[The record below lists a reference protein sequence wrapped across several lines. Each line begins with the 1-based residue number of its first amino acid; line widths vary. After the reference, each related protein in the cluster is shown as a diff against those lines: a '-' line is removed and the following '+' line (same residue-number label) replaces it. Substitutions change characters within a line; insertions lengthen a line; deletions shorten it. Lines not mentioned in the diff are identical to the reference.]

1 MKRGL
6 LLSGIV
12 LTACGT
18 NGEPAPGPP
27 PVLDAE
33 VAPAPAD
40 SQILSA
46 PNGVTVWLTEG
57 RRATNPSGTPCLE
70 RTLEIRR
77 DTARIK
83 VPLLYTISTPVL
95 VYDSTLRAR
104 LAHNCLPAETYRVDL
119 RTGRPIPEPV
129 PNR

>member
-1 MKRGL
+1 MKRRL

-27 PVLDAE
+27 PVVDAAA
-33 VAPAPAD
+33 APTPAD

-46 PNGVTVWLTEG
+46 PNGVTIWLTEG
-57 RRATNPSGTPCLE
+57 RRATDPGGTPCLE

-95 VYDSTLRAR
+95 LNDTTLRAR
-104 LAHNCLPAETYRVDL
+104 LARNCQPSDTYRVDL
-119 RTGRPIPEPV
+119 RTGRPIPERV
-129 PNR
+129 PNS

>member
-1 MKRGL
+1 MTRGL
-6 LLSGIV
+6 LLSGIL

-27 PVLDAE
+27 PVVDVDA
-33 VAPAPAD
+33 APAPPD

-46 PNGVTVWLTEG
+46 PNGVTIWLTEG
-57 RRATNPSGTPCLE
+57 RRATSPSGTPCLE

-77 DTARIK
+77 DTGRIK
-83 VPLLYTISTPVL
+83 VPLLYTISTPEL
-95 VYDSTLRAR
+95 LNDTTLRAR
-104 LAHNCLPAETYRVDL
+104 LALHCQPAETYRVDL

-129 PNR
+129 PN

>member
-1 MKRGL
+1 MTRGL

-12 LTACGT
+12 LAACGT

-27 PVLDAE
+27 PVVDADA
-33 VAPAPAD
+33 APAPPD

-46 PNGVTVWLTEG
+46 ANGVTIWLTEG
-57 RRATNPSGTPCLE
+57 RRATTPAGSPCLE

-83 VPLLYTISTPVL
+83 IPLLYTISTPVL
-95 VYDSTLRAR
+95 LNDSTLRAR
-104 LAHNCLPAETYRVDL
+104 SRRACS
-119 RTGRPIPEPV
+119 
-129 PNR
+129 